1 MPIKFLKKV
10 AKYILL
16 PKCAE
21 ILIEKNSFAYLIES
35 TPKYFYYSGGIEN
48 ENKLFYVIQRSP
60 GAGLFSN
67 LTFVINHLAIADKLG
82 AIPIL
87 DSFNFPNLYNE
98 PIRENSWSKYLKNKN
113 NIFLEEVYKSKNV
126 LITTSNWHPGFPM
139 SMSQISNGVNL
150 FDKYLQI
157 SDEILNKVNNYIQ
170 KNFENE
176 KVLGIHFRGG
186 DQKTANNHPFPIT
199 KTQMFNKVKNLLQN
213 NNFTKIFIS
222 TESIDNFNFLKKSFG
237 DKVIYYNR
245 SEEHTSELQAEDGI
259 RRIRDWSSDVCSS
272 DLL

>member
-113 NIFLEEVYKSKNV
+113 NFINPNAILMELISLKLLFMFFISFTELKSYIFYFSKSKE
-126 LITTSNWHPGFPM
+126 
-139 SMSQISNGVNL
+139 IS
-150 FDKYLQI
+150 
-157 SDEILNKVNNYIQ
+157 
-170 KNFENE
+170 
-176 KVLGIHFRGG
+176 
-186 DQKTANNHPFPIT
+186 
-199 KTQMFNKVKNLLQN
+199 
-213 NNFTKIFIS
+213 
-222 TESIDNFNFLKKSFG
+222 
-237 DKVIYYNR
+237 
-245 SEEHTSELQAEDGI
+245 
-259 RRIRDWSSDVCSS
+259 
-272 DLL
+272 